1 MREYMPAGFGSARY
15 KFGTHVIYQV
25 HGFHFYHG
33 APRIN
38 WAIYYP
44 IERWCS
50 SFTDALITITKEDY
64 KRAKEKFYCKDMQYV
79 LSIDLDTSRSK
90 TDITDVE
97 MAQLRET
104 IGAPQDAFL
113 LLSVDELNENK
124 NHELV
129 IKAIKKL
136 NNENV
141 YYYIAGDAKK
151 KWTYSLINY
160 LGLSRRVKLLGF
172 RTDVPNLYIISYTF
186 VLH

>member
-1 MREYMPAGFGSARY
+1 
-15 KFGTHVIYQV
+15 
-25 HGFHFYHG
+25 
-33 APRIN
+33 
-38 WAIYYP
+38 
-44 IERWCS
+44 
-50 SFTDALITITKEDY
+50 
-64 KRAKEKFYCKDMQYV
+64 MQYV

-151 KWTYSLINY
+151 K
-160 LGLSRRVKLLGF
+160 
-172 RTDVPNLYIISYTF
+172 
-186 VLH
+186 

>member
-1 MREYMPAGFGSARY
+1 
-15 KFGTHVIYQV
+15 
-25 HGFHFYHG
+25 
-33 APRIN
+33 
-38 WAIYYP
+38 
-44 IERWCS
+44 
-50 SFTDALITITKEDY
+50 
-64 KRAKEKFYCKDMQYV
+64 
-79 LSIDLDTSRSK
+79 
-90 TDITDVE
+90 

-172 RTDVPNLYIISYTF
+172 RTDVPNLYIISYIF

>member
-1 MREYMPAGFGSARY
+1 
-15 KFGTHVIYQV
+15 
-25 HGFHFYHG
+25 
-33 APRIN
+33 
-38 WAIYYP
+38 
-44 IERWCS
+44 
-50 SFTDALITITKEDY
+50 
-64 KRAKEKFYCKDMQYV
+64 MQYV

-104 IGAPQDAFL
+104 IGDPQDAFL

-141 YYYIAGDAKK
+141 YYYIAGDAKEK
-151 KWTYSLINY
+151 
-160 LGLSRRVKLLGF
+160 
-172 RTDVPNLYIISYTF
+172 
-186 VLH
+186 